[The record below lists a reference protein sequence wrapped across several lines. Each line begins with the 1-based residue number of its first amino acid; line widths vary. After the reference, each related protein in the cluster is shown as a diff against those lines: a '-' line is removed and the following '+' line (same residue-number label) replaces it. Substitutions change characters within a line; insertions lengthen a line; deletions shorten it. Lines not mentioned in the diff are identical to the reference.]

1 MDHAPPS
8 CGLTAIIKG
17 KTMKLLLNWLLSA
30 MALMAVA
37 QLISGIHVAG
47 LGTALVAAFVIG
59 LLNLL
64 LRPILVILTLPVTV
78 LTLGLFLFVIN
89 AGMFWVAAR
98 VLDGFSVDGFGG
110 ALLGSLVYSL
120 LRMAIESA
128 LDQLLSRH

>member
-1 MDHAPPS
+1 
-8 CGLTAIIKG
+8 
-17 KTMKLLLNWLLSA
+17 MKLLLNWLLSA